1 MSSRLSAA
9 RQQRGWSQA
18 RLISELERRSRAAG
32 LSIMSA
38 ASLRTALSRWENGRV
53 KPDELHRR
61 LLREIFGLTD
71 EELGLAGGSPDLEA
85 ARSADDE
92 LRQRMAT
99 SDLVD
104 AGLVVLLQQQTD
116 TVRKLDRRLGA
127 PVLLEQMRA
136 HIQTLHALLGH
147 AILDSVRRPV
157 AAALADA
164 AALAGWQA
172 LDVGALSQAWGH
184 YEMAKDAARTAGDGA
199 LLAHAKGEQAFALLD
214 LNRPQDALQL
224 VREARLEGG
233 RRIPQRLLSWLWSAE
248 AETAAA
254 AGQPSDCRRALDAAD
269 RALPPGDD
277 GADLPYLSLD
287 ACHLARWRGSAL
299 ARLGDRKAVDHLQG
313 ALAGM
318 DADYIRARGG
328 LHLDLAQ
335 ALTAADAPDAARGHI
350 KLAADLA
357 GQTGSVRQR
366 RRLAQ
371 LAA

>member
-1 MSSRLSAA
+1 MST
-9 RQQRGWSQA
+9 
-18 RLISELERRSRAAG
+18 
-32 LSIMSA
+32 

-53 KPDELHRR
+53 RPDPMHRQ

-71 EELGLAGGSPDLEA
+71 DELGFGTDRVDQQAV
-85 ARSADDE
+85 RSADDE

-99 SDLVD
+99 SDQVD
-104 AGLVVLLQQQTD
+104 AGLVQLLQQQTD
-116 TVRKLDRRLGA
+116 NVRKLDRRLGA
-127 PVLLEQMRA
+127 PILLEQMRA
-136 HIQTLHALLGH
+136 HVETLHTLLGH

-184 YEMAKDAARTAGDGA
+184 YEMAKDAARTAGDRA
-199 LLAHAKGEQAFALLD
+199 LLAHAKGEQAYALLD
-214 LNRPQDALQL
+214 LNRPQDALEL
-224 VREARLEGG
+224 VREARQEAGQAV
-233 RRIPQRLLSWLWSAE
+233 PPRLLSWLWAAE

-254 AGQPSDCRRALDAAD
+254 AGRGGDCRRALDAAD
-269 RALPPGDD
+269 QALPLGHD
-277 GADLPYLSLD
+277 GAELPYLSLD

-299 ARLGDRKAVDHLQG
+299 ARLGDREAVDHLEG

-335 ALTAADAPDAARGHI
+335 ALTAVDAPDEAQRHI
-350 KLAADLA
+350 RVATDLA